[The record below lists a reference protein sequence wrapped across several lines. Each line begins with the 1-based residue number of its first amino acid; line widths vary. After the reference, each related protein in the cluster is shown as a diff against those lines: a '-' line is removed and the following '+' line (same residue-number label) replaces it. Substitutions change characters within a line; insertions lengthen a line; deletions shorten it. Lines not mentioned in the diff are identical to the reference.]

1 MRILRIHLF
10 RVYNSQH
17 ESDIIRLEA
26 AETERRSRLA
36 IMNYFV
42 FLKEQQERN
51 KLKKQAQVQEN
62 IEITFMSAW
71 FVMVFFSFINCLFD
85 ATLKEVN

>member
-1 MRILRIHLF
+1 
-10 RVYNSQH
+10 
-17 ESDIIRLEA
+17 
-26 AETERRSRLA
+26 
-36 IMNYFV
+36 MNYFL